1 MRNAHQVADVRAAES
16 ALMAQLP
23 DGTLMQRAA
32 TGLASACA
40 RLLGQVYGSR
50 VVILAGTGD
59 NGGDALYAGAL
70 PARRRAALTAIST
83 GTRAH
88 ARAGA
93 ALLASGGRL
102 SDLKDGAGP
111 KDGPG
116 PKDGAGLIDGADII
130 IDGILGIGGGGGP
143 RGPPP
148 PPGR

>member
-70 PARRRAALTAIST
+70 LARRGAAVTAITT
-83 GTRAH
+83 GSRVH
-88 ARAGA
+88 QGGVA

-102 SDLKDGAGP
+102 SGP
-111 KDGPG
+111 KDGTAALRG
-116 PKDGAGLIDGADII
+116 P
-130 IDGILGIGGGGGP
+130 GGP
-143 RGPPP
+143 FLAALMI
-148 PPGR
+148 